1 MKKFVIAL
9 LLSSFCFPALAID
22 LDFYVYGDFDATV
35 GAFRRAALIFA
46 DNDYRGLIFIACVFG
61 LFSGGV
67 SLFWNGLFKGTDAR
81 RILGYIFYPFMGI
94 ALYVSAVM
102 NTGTMHIYD
111 ETQNKYEAVGGVPD
125 GVVLLAGAFNKFE
138 RIVSDVASDNPA
150 TVRSALASGT
160 GIKAFLDAFAGNP
173 LADLPYLQK
182 SLDNLIIDCIDLS
195 MVSNPTLDLEYVRS
209 QAPSAMA
216 VLGEID
222 SNAGSAITYDDNGVA
237 TTRTCAAA
245 SANVQG
251 RLTAANFDQAT
262 ETLCLKAG
270 YEIGGADAALERA
283 ACYTQLEGV
292 AQVFLGAPFAAGTA
306 RDLFTNIAVYNTISE
321 NINNANVTVN
331 GLGSREIAS
340 QGIAS
345 LAVTED
351 WLPQIRGGMVVT
363 ILSLM
368 VLIALFLVTP
378 LFPKAMMVMFALFF
392 FLAFWGAASS
402 LQLANAYDQVIY
414 AARSIAFHQGGLEAY
429 LMAPTSAVAALAII
443 GDSLSTAMMFAAALT
458 TIFTGVSAYG
468 FSNALSHAAGKVEGI
483 GDNQGKNLTM
493 DGKAELI
500 EKSAN
505 SMATMQVANAMGPNA
520 YGQSHIQKAVE
531 SNVSAY
537 NRGEAQTSLGES
549 RIQVAAA
556 EGLRQGGEASGN
568 TALPNPAQHGRD
580 SASLKIG
587 GEQSQIQRAQVAGN
601 GDIIGGERALESIRN
616 SGVSMAHNVHRGD
629 INSVD
634 AMSTTEAQQAKGG
647 AEGVRSIANKA
658 NVSVED
664 IGHRAGARTAADNA
678 VSQEI
683 YSDDKLYK
691 VTREKAA
698 HNKGQHIQTTEDAK
712 ELFPDATPQK
722 AMENM
727 GRLQTNLE
735 NNPTMAYQGIPRED
749 AILAEKD
756 SQIDRIANA
765 HMSQAMAREFYND
778 ENPDI
783 SYDEWLKTK
792 ASMQP
797 LFQMAVP
804 GDKMLSLLEES
815 GSNQDFSWIDPT
827 KPVDFQAAAT
837 LDENGDAVFAGMQVS
852 QGQHIHV
859 FDTAENRA
867 GTDTRVG
874 DSIEIQDSVGDR
886 TFMNAAERYDEQPGM
901 LKKLLAES
909 DSWTDADWL
918 AVGENINHSMVTS
931 YTSNMQTTDGHD
943 FNKSGEVV
951 VGVAA
956 PKAWGLSP
964 FTAEAKTSFN
974 TTAHNTDTLEKGGH
988 VKQGVEIA
996 NHIRDIMMSE
1006 PPSDRAND
1014 EQIGLSSAQQLF
1026 NARTDRVA
1034 DYLQGLQQMSAQ
1046 TGERAYSSDESLD
1059 ANSIF
1064 VGKAG
1069 MEIREYNRGETE
1081 YYQQKGWTTPN
1092 SEKEY
1097 TPPPHIVAAQEKQR
1111 EEQEALRKKIQITP
1125 NRGPF

>member
-1 MKKFVIAL
+1 MKKIVIAL
-9 LLSSFCFPALAID
+9 LLSSFCYPALAID

-46 DNDYRGLIFIACVFG
+46 DTDYAGLVFIVSVFG

-81 RILGYIFYPFMGI
+81 RILGYVFYPFMGI
-94 ALYVSAVM
+94 ALYVTAVM

-125 GVVLLAGAFNKFE
+125 GIVLLAGAFNKYE
-138 RIVSDVASDNPA
+138 RIVSEVASDNPA

-173 LADLPYLQK
+173 LSDLPYLQK
-182 SLDNLIIDCIDLS
+182 SLDNLVIDCIDLS
-195 MVSNPTLDLEYVRS
+195 MVSNPTLDLEYIRS
-209 QAPSAMA
+209 QAANAMA
-216 VLGEID
+216 VLAEID
-222 SNAGSAITYDDNGVA
+222 SNAGSTITYDDNGNA
-237 TTRTCAAA
+237 TTRTCATA
-245 SANVQG
+245 SANIQG

-270 YEIGGADAALERA
+270 YEIGGAGAAAERA

-306 RDLFTNIAVYNTISE
+306 RELFTNIAVYNTISE

-340 QGIAS
+340 EGIAS

-493 DGKAELI
+493 DGKAELV

-520 YGQSHIQKAVE
+520 YGQAHVQRGIE
-531 SNVSAY
+531 SQVSAY
-537 NRGEAQTSLGES
+537 NRAAAQSNLGES
-549 RIQVAAA
+549 RMQVAAA
-556 EGLRQGGEASGN
+556 EGLRQGGEATGS
-568 TALPNPAQHGRD
+568 TDIPNPAQHGRD

-616 SGVSMAHNVHRGD
+616 SGVSMTHNVHRGD
-629 INSVD
+629 INSAD

-664 IGHRAGARTAADNA
+664 IGHRAGARTAAENA
-678 VSQEI
+678 VSQEL
-683 YSDDKLYK
+683 YPDDKLIN
-691 VTREKAA
+691 VTRETGA
-698 HNKGQHIQTTEDAK
+698 HNKGQHAQTVEDAK
-712 ELFPDATPQK
+712 TLFPGVSNRE
-722 AMENM
+722 AMEGM
-727 GRLQTNLE
+727 GRLQTSLE
-735 NNPTMAYQGIPRED
+735 NNPTMAYQGIPRDD

-765 HMSQAMAREFYND
+765 KMTQAVAREVYND
-778 ENPDI
+778 ENPEI
-783 SYDEWLKTK
+783 TYDEWMKTK

-797 LFQMAVP
+797 LFQMAMP
-804 GDKMLSLLEES
+804 GDKAIDIISAS
-815 GSNQDFSWIDPT
+815 GSKVDTSWIDPNRT
-827 KPVDFQAAAT
+827 VDFQAATT
-837 LDENGDAVFAGMQVS
+837 LDENGDVAFGGIHVS
-852 QGQHIHV
+852 QGSQVLIN
-859 FDTAENRA
+859 DNMDIRE
-867 GTDTRVG
+867 GTDMN
-874 DSIEIQDSVGDR
+874 VGDR
-886 TFMNAAERYDEQPGM
+886 TRAENNIEGNTLMNGAQTYDQNPGLFNFNMAQLAEMTEAERLSAFEELVSQSLPTSFYGESATHDSFSWSSGGEIRGGISTGILEQVGIDASAIASTSSFQDNIDSMDKSAHVKIGAIALNEKYEEVFTSTPPEDGRDPERLEVGDSYITDERNERFARHLQTLYNTSREEGTAA
-901 LKKLLAES
+901 LNES
-909 DSWTDADWL
+909 DVNQVNDYNSGKT
-918 AVGENINHSMVTS
+918 GNIPMEL
-931 YTSNMQTTDGHD
+931 
-943 FNKSGEVV
+943 NKAETKYYQSLGWDTH
-951 VGVAA
+951 GPAQPLLTPQQQAA
-956 PKAWGLSP
+956 Q
-964 FTAEAKTSFN
+964 
-974 TTAHNTDTLEKGGH
+974 
-988 VKQGVEIA
+988 VKQQE
-996 NHIRDIMMSE
+996 
-1006 PPSDRAND
+1006 
-1014 EQIGLSSAQQLF
+1014 
-1026 NARTDRVA
+1026 
-1034 DYLQGLQQMSAQ
+1034 
-1046 TGERAYSSDESLD
+1046 
-1059 ANSIF
+1059 
-1064 VGKAG
+1064 
-1069 MEIREYNRGETE
+1069 EY
-1081 YYQQKGWTTPN
+1081 
-1092 SEKEY
+1092 
-1097 TPPPHIVAAQEKQR
+1097 
-1111 EEQEALRKKIQITP
+1111 EALQKKVSTYRI
-1125 NRGPF
+1125 N